1 MPMQVPVI
9 EQAEERWAAPDPEVV
24 LETGTTVELVFQV
37 ILPDPNP
44 NPNPNTNPNP
54 NPHPN
59 PNP

>member
-37 ILPDPNP
+37 ILPEQHSPDPTP
-44 NPNPNTNPNP
+44 TPTPTPTP
-54 NPHPN
+54 YLYS
-59 PNP
+59 